1 MFRENG
7 VSNSVNDMYT
17 MLNNFREKTQ
27 RGAAAPK
34 WGRTSQRTTNT
45 RPRDISNATGGTM
58 TTRSGEPASKRE
70 SYTAYM
76 EGRAA
81 AVRELLRRGLSLGA
95 ATDDTHQRQ
104 TSGAYRMVDC

>member
-7 VSNSVNDMYT
+7 VSNSVNDMST
-17 MLNNFREKTQ
+17 MLNNFREKTE

-81 AVRELLRRGLSLGA
+81 AVREPRPPSQSLDGREVTTLCLSRA
-95 ATDDTHQRQ
+95 RFA
-104 TSGAYRMVDC
+104 